1 MQTNPNTKRKT
12 LMYFIRKWLS
22 ERKKKRLQPKVYK
35 ETELTGDGYLP
46 APNHVCKEYKERKSK

>member
-1 MQTNPNTKRKT
+1 
-12 LMYFIRKWLS
+12 MYFIRKWLS